1 MAIVSNPPEMQV
13 KTVVAATDFMES
25 SRLALDYAVSFA
37 HHYKAELVLL
47 HVFEMT
53 EAAISAEL
61 TSHKPSLRRSSKQER
76 LEAFAEGIRRAGV
89 SVRWEL
95 MEGPVCD
102 TLLKATK
109 ELKADLLVI
118 GTHGTHHGL
127 DHMLIGSNTEALLLN
142 APCPT
147 LTVGRHVLG
156 GVRLDIGFK
165 KILYVSDFTPE
176 AAAAAPY
183 ALLLGRE
190 FGAEVDVCQLMPE
203 VAEDNTAVRNGLA
216 EQYCDQMRTIL
227 GKPEHAWCA
236 PAFQLDRAIAIEQ
249 LVERVQSDSASLIVM
264 GVKRSSQLG
273 RHLRT
278 SFAYQLLAKAVCP
291 ILTIHTNGE
300 STD

>member
-1 MAIVSNPPEMQV
+1 MQV
-13 KTVVAATDFMES
+13 KTVVLATDFMES

-37 HHYKAELVLL
+37 HHYQAELVLL
-47 HVFEMT
+47 HAFEMT
-53 EAAISAEL
+53 EAATSAEL
-61 TSHKPSLRRSSKQER
+61 TSHRPSMRRSSKQER
-76 LEAFAEGIRRAGV
+76 LEAFAEGIRRTGV

-95 MEGPVCD
+95 VEGPVCD
-102 TLLKATK
+102 ALLKATQS
-109 ELKADLLVI
+109 LNADLLVI

-142 APCPT
+142 ASCPT

-156 GVRLDIGFK
+156 GVRLDIEFK

-203 VAEDNTAVRNGLA
+203 IAEDNPELRNELA
-216 EQYCDQMRTIL
+216 ERYCEQMRTIL
-227 GKPEHAWCA
+227 GEPEHSWCA
-236 PAFQLDRAIAIEQ
+236 PAFQLDRAMALDQ
-249 LVERVQSDSASLIVM
+249 LVERVQSDSAGLIVM

-291 ILTIHTNGE
+291 ILTIHAETTSLHEKGAQGI
-300 STD
+300 